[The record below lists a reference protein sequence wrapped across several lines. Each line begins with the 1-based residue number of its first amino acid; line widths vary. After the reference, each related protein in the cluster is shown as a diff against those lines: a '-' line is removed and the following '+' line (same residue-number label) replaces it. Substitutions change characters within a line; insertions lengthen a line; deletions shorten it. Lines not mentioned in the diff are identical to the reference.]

1 MSLNRNLIMTGV
13 VLVLLFGVGVALGA
27 DGMVLA
33 MVGLVAVACVI
44 EGFTVAAAARHD
56 ALR

>member
-1 MSLNRNLIMTGV
+1 MSLNRNFITILV
-13 VLVLLFGVGVALGA
+13 VLAVLLGAGVALGA

-44 EGFTVAAAARHD
+44 EGFTVAAAARYD